1 MKIRRVF
8 LKNIR
13 GFDELS
19 IKLDGKSAVIIGDN
33 GDGKTTL
40 MRSLAMGL
48 CDDSSASGL
57 FRELHGETVRRGHQS
72 GRINVEL
79 FDSTGDFRTT
89 TQISSLETF
98 ERVQQELYARSP
110 SGRKFLQ
117 MSPMAFPWER
127 IFAVAYGAG
136 IRVQGTADYDYYL
149 TVDAVYPLFKYD
161 VPLQNPE
168 LVVRRLI
175 DAARRKRGGGEQAA
189 DKVLGSIKALLKAIL
204 QLDRQDQ
211 VELTRTAITV
221 RGPWGKSALSSL
233 GDGYRSTIT
242 WILDLMSW
250 WFLRT
255 SSAPGPGTPRAIR
268 GIVLIDEIEQHLHP
282 RWQRNIMRLLT
293 ESFPQIQ
300 FVATTHSPLVASGCE
315 GIAVHQLS
323 QKAGRVDHRVASPF
337 GWLAED
343 VYDIMGLETSRAE
356 DFEPL
361 LAEYQRLDA
370 KRLRSGLSIAQSN
383 RLAELQR
390 RFQTLPGED
399 PVRLTL
405 ELKNLAERASK
416 SKRRRKS

>member
-13 GFDELS
+13 GFEELNM
-19 IKLDGKSAVIIGDN
+19 KLDGKSAVIIGDN
-33 GDGKTTL
+33 GDGKSTF

-57 FRELHGETVRRGHQS
+57 FRELQGDTVRRGHDS

-79 FDSTGDFRTT
+79 FDSTGSFRTT
-89 TQISSLETF
+89 TQIKSLETF
-98 ERVQQELYARSP
+98 ERVQQEL
-110 SGRKFLQ
+110 SGRSRTGRKYHVLT
-117 MSPMAFPWER
+117 PVTFPWDR
-127 IFAVAYGAG
+127 IFAVGYGAG
-136 IRVQGTADYDYYL
+136 IRVNGTADYDYYL

-175 DAARRKRGGGEQAA
+175 DAARRKRRGGEEAA
-189 DKVLGSIKALLKAIL
+189 SKVLSSIKALLKAIL

-221 RGPWGKSALSSL
+221 KGPWGRSALSSL

-255 SSAPGPGTPRAIR
+255 TSTPGPGTPRAIR
-268 GIVLIDEIEQHLHP
+268 GVVLIDEIEQHLHP
-282 RWQRNIMRLLT
+282 RWQRNVMRLLT
-293 ESFPQIQ
+293 DSFPQIQ
-300 FVATTHSPLVASGCE
+300 FIATTHSPLVASGCE
-315 GIAVHQLS
+315 GIAVHRLS
-323 QKAGRVDHRVASPF
+323 QKAGRIEHRTASPF

-343 VYDIMGLETSRAE
+343 VYDMMGLETSRAQ
-356 DFEPL
+356 DFEIL
-361 LAEYQRLDA
+361 IEEYRRLDA
-370 KRLRSGLSIAQSN
+370 KRLRSTLSKTEAN
-383 RLAELQR
+383 RLAELR
-390 RFQTLPGED
+390 KRFRTLPGED

-405 ELKNLAERASK
+405 ELRNLADRARK
-416 SKRRRKS
+416 YRRKPS